1 MGSIFTLVFC
11 ILSGREIILYFNDFM
26 EEMNHGDKMHMGPH
40 GHHHKPWQS
49 NWKSP
54 VSLGIFF
61 IGLGLGFAA
70 LTIGLQSFI
79 ALGAELHPAPA
90 DGSGMSQQQ
99 LQQLMEQQA
108 PSSGGTAGA
117 PAGATSGQ

>member
-1 MGSIFTLVFC
+1 M
-11 ILSGREIILYFNDFM
+11 
-26 EEMNHGDKMHMGPH
+26 

-54 VSLGIFF
+54 VSLGVFF

-70 LTIGLQSFI
+70 LTIGLQSLI

-90 DGSGMSQQQ
+90 DSSGMSQQEM
-99 LQQLMEQQA
+99 QQLMQQQA
-108 PSSGGTAGA
+108 PDSSATPA
-117 PAGATSGQ
+117 PTSGTSGQ